1 MKWLKSTTSKSYTA
15 LGKIIPASTSAPLA
29 VDEATYKKI
38 SDMAVIK
45 SLINNGGILVLDKYT
60 DMSGSTDA
68 QTQRLQMLTAENSKL
83 ADRIRELE
91 SKQTDAE
98 EAPTKKEV
106 KAAQKAQAE
115 AEAKLAELEAK
126 YAALE
131 KEANEKIA
139 ELSSA
144 KTEEEA

>member
-38 SDMAVIK
+38 LDMAVIK

-60 DMSGSTDA
+60 DMSTSADT
-68 QTQRLQMLTAENSKL
+68 QTQRLQTLTAENSKL

-91 SKQTDAE
+91 AEAE
-98 EAPTKKEV
+98 EAPAKKEV
-106 KAAQKAQAE
+106 KAAQAKAKEAEDKLAELQAQYDALKAE
-115 AEAKLAELEAK
+115 AEAK
-126 YAALE
+126 
-131 KEANEKIA
+131 IA
-139 ELSSA
+139 ELSNA
-144 KTEEEA
+144 KETEDEA